1 MGIFR
6 EIILGMLDAIKEKIF
21 SFIPGLGKKE
31 ASAPSRQPAA
41 LSSTLYSRNALKGIS
56 QSVNLSEP
64 ENISLPVGAEEFKK
78 VLKYMTEL
86 QKNPFRLGK
95 IQIPPEI
102 CAIAQKMA
110 SVGKE
115 VANKIGIPPEKLIE
129 LSNKFKKKDIGPMAL
144 LGSKDILTKLISF
157 YVQSFNMSQE
167 AMALA

>member
-1 MGIFR
+1 MGIV
-6 EIILGMLDAIKEKIF
+6 DAFKGLF
-21 SFIPGLGKKE
+21 SFIPGLGGAK
-31 ASAPSRQPAA
+31 AAPPRQPAR
-41 LSSTLYSRNALKGIS
+41 LSSSSLHSRNALRGIS
-56 QSVNLSEP
+56 QPVNASGQEA
-64 ENISLPVGAEEFKK
+64 ISLPVGPEEFKK

-115 VANKIGIPPEKLIE
+115 VANKMGIPTEKLIE

-144 LGSKDILTKLISF
+144 LGSKDILTKLITF
-157 YVQSFNMSQE
+157 YEQSFNVSKK
-167 AMALA
+167 AMAPA